1 MKLSVTPQGV
11 VTMLLAEAI
20 VSLFPIIARLTT
32 LPTLFQSALRS
43 IVLSISLL
51 PVMATVTGAFGSI
64 TSWSWIL
71 AGVTNLLHIYSS
83 FKGFAMTPTGPALSI
98 FFTYPLISVIMA
110 SVWYGDYISVWSW
123 AGILLAFAGVLW
135 MNLGP
140 DGVVPGEKESQWEIP
155 MEGKVEPDPQ
165 PDSRGLSVTW
175 EGVSWLLVSAV
186 TEATIYIFVLHGGD
200 ILNNPLVSVFA
211 TNFWA
216 AVPLLAYYI
225 YDYIKAPEKAPITLA
240 PKETGVFALANLV
253 VGIGGLGLTFAAAR
267 MLPPGVYGVLV
278 YTGVLFGF
286 LYGFGLGD
294 RLLARDIIGSL
305 MIVAGSIIGG
315 AQG

>member
-43 IVLSISLL
+43 IVLSVSLL
-51 PVMATVTGAFGSI
+51 PVMTMVTGAFESI
-64 TSWSWIL
+64 TSWLWVF
-71 AGVTNLLHIYSS
+71 AGMVNLLHIYSS

-98 FFTYPLISVIMA
+98 FFTYPLISVVMA
-110 SVWYGDYISVWSW
+110 SGLFGHSTSAWSW
-123 AGILLAFAGVLW
+123 LGILLAFAGVLW

-140 DGVVPGEKESQWEIP
+140 NETSLSQKQEKSEQVSRDDSTGGE
-155 MEGKVEPDPQ
+155 V
-165 PDSRGLSVTW
+165 SVTW

-186 TEATIYIFVLHGGD
+186 TEATIYMFVLHGGD

-216 AVPLLAYYI
+216 AIPLLAYYI
-225 YDYIKAPEKAPITLA
+225 YDYIKSPEKAPITTS
-240 PKETGVFALANLV
+240 PKETGAFALANLV
-253 VGIGGLGLTFAAAR
+253 IGIGGLGLMFAAAR

-294 RLLARDIIGSL
+294 RLLTRDIIGSL
-305 MIVAGSIIGG
+305 MIVTGSILGG
-315 AQG
+315 RLG